1 MATGSC
7 PWNSPPLACALLLSR
22 RWDGFTEGS
31 AVVPAKRPRPVRP
44 RCHSTTQSTGVSL
57 VVQGLRLHTFTAGS
71 TGLTPGQGTKILQA
85 ERHCQKQKQDTIHGC
100 KLEVEAVVFSYRLH
114 LIIHLRNF
122 CFPKMDSG
130 FNPWV
135 RKTPWSRKWQ
145 PNPVVLPGKFHGQRS
160 LAGYSP
166 WGRKELDTIECA
178 RT

>member
-1 MATGSC
+1 MKGMGNMQKGGGYCFQYGYSGVHTTSLLTKSLPFRWRELGDGSC

-130 FNPWV
+130 FPRW
-135 RKTPWSRKWQ
+135 R
-145 PNPVVLPGKFHGQRS
+145 
-160 LAGYSP
+160 
-166 WGRKELDTIECA
+166 
-178 RT
+178 